1 MSDVNNGTITFS
13 VNNTVLKATADF
25 GPIIFIGPTIV
36 ITGNDGEGER
46 GREGEGGREGGRERE
61 RGGEGGGKGSG
72 FKIVIIQ

>member
-25 GPIIFIGPTIV
+25 GPTIFIGPTIV

-46 GREGEGGREGGRERE
+46 GREGGREGGRER
-61 RGGEGGGKGSG
+61 GGGGREG
-72 FKIVIIQ
+72 ERAVDLRL